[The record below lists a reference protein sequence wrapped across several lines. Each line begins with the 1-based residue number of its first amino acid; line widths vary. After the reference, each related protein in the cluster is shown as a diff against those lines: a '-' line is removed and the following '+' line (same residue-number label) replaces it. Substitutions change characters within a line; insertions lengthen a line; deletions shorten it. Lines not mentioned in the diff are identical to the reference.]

1 MLVLAVLMLISGLIF
16 TFTLGVAGYIV
27 GPLTIA
33 GGGML
38 LWKEL
43 RRRRD
48 FREVQNYVPRRSS
61 WQRFLIGLSAFVV
74 GFGGL
79 FALVWQLTS
88 VLADTANGFFLAL
101 RDGDQAKART
111 YLAQD
116 FRASTSDE
124 QLQRFVERSALAD
137 YESATWTS
145 RSIENSTGKL
155 EGTIETRSGGSI
167 PMSISLVRENGE
179 WKILAVRKPDAGILS
194 DDPRPQPNR
203 ADQAR
208 LANETTQSFADAVA
222 SQDFTQFHESAA
234 TCGSARSPRKSCTI
248 RSNRSTR
255 PASTCIDYPEI
266 RRSHRLSSIPMAHS
280 PSPART
286 RTTTTDSSSAIATS
300 TRESTGSS
308 WASAHT
314 CADEA
319 GHYWS
324 VAGSAGVSGARTSSF
339 RV

>member
-222 SQDFTQFHESAA
+222 SQDFTQFHHSAA
-234 TCGSARSPRKSCTI
+234 TLWQRQITAEKLHDSFKSF
-248 RSNRSTR
+248 NQ
-255 PASTCIDYPEI
+255 AGIDL
-266 RRSHRLSSIPMAHS
+266 HRLSGDPKITSAEFDPDGAF
-280 PSPART
+280 
-286 RTTTTDSSSAIATS
+286 AIAGTYPYDNN
-300 TRESTGSS
+300 RFEFRYRYVYEGID
-308 WASAHT
+308 WKLLGISA
-314 CADEA
+314 
-319 GHYWS
+319 YM
-324 VAGSAGVSGARTSSF
+324 R
-339 RV
+339 